1 MEART
6 ARSRRTREA
15 LVDAVLAELRD
26 SGSFTAGPVAAR
38 AGCSAATFYAHFPTK
53 DDALAEAFGAVL
65 DELVDRSASRFAVG
79 PGIVHPLTGTRGPTR
94 FWLDVVD
101 DLVEFFGR
109 EHLVFRSALA
119 RLPEH
124 RPLRQ
129 SYRRAERHMLEVLR
143 RFVVAGQ
150 ADGVVPCGDPDQ
162 LATTLLVVAQG
173 CNNPRL
179 LRAPAAVRTG
189 IARAMAAVISSGVAT
204 S

>member
-1 MEART
+1 
-6 ARSRRTREA
+6 
-15 LVDAVLAELRD
+15 L
-26 SGSFTAGPVAAR
+26 
-38 AGCSAATFYAHFPTK
+38 SATG
-53 DDALAEAFGAVL
+53 GAN
-65 DELVDRSASRFAVG
+65 
-79 PGIVHPLTGTRGPTR
+79 R

-129 SYRRAERHMLEVLR
+129 SYRRAERRMLDVLR

-150 ADGVVPCGDPDQ
+150 ADGLVACGDPDQ

-179 LRAPAAVRTG
+179 LRAPAEVRTG
-189 IARAMAAVISSGVAT
+189 IARAMEAVVLAPGRPSSDADAGRR